1 MVPSS
6 PSVGPS
12 SRRGR
17 TTLNSSSK
25 PFPFHDVIELD
36 DEEDV
41 IPRNNVIEISSDSE
55 DEMDVDDMLV
65 SSHAH
70 RHGNFLV
77 LSDRIQI

>member
-6 PSVGPS
+6 PSIGSS
-12 SRRGR
+12 SRHGR

-41 IPRNNVIEISSDSE
+41 IPKNDVIEISSDSE

-65 SSHAH
+65 S
-70 RHGNFLV
+70 
-77 LSDRIQI
+77 